1 MYPPKAD
8 MVGDIYAYPPEEL
21 VDKALKTLQDAG
33 VELIEWLSL
42 LHSRMNVPVIIKNF
56 HYLVPDEQLDIASK
70 LLAESEGLPRSQ
82 LPSLLVDTG
91 GDFYTKSRMYRVRRY
106 TSLGFA
112 QHLVLYPASFAAYS
126 PLDLSPAPRTTS
138 LAKPLCKTVLVPSQP
153 AVYASLLR
161 TMREYS
167 RFDSERIR
175 METQLS
181 QLIDYN
187 LYGLDCG
194 YVDTDDD
201 ELCEELEL
209 DRRVADATRLVEE
222 WRRTGA
228 LRDDDGCIGDTLV
241 KVVSGRWTVEDIP
254 WRQ

>member
-8 MVGDIYAYPPEEL
+8 VADIFSKYRPEEL
-21 VDKALKTLQDAG
+21 VDKALKALQDAG
-33 VELIEWLSL
+33 VELIEWLSP

-82 LPSLLVDTG
+82 PPPLLVDTG
-91 GDFYTKSRMYRVRRY
+91 GDFYTKSRMYRY
-106 TSLGFA
+106 TSLSCA

-167 RFDSERIR
+167 RFDSARIC

-228 LRDDDGCIGDTLV
+228 LRDDDGCIGDALV
-241 KVVSGRWTVEDIP
+241 KVVSGRRTVEEIP
-254 WRQ
+254 WRE